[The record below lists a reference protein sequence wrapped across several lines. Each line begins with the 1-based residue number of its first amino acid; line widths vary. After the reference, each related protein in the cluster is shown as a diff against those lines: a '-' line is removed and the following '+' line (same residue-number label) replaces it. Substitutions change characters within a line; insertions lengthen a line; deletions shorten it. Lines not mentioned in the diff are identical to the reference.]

1 MTYYRLIALLLLL
14 SYGNSLIPSQRYPLA
29 RSWDSKNSRSNLI
42 TCTSASSS
50 SSSLYLTEINW
61 QEPASYSKNL
71 FLQLIKR
78 GNGASNDLIKRFRSI
93 FSPRRSREVVQPFK
107 TNPSPLLRIV
117 PLCFLSL
124 ILSLVS
130 YRPAL
135 VRASVGVLSEA
146 PATTNIS
153 PLQGLAIWG
162 GLFTLSAILHSAE
175 SAITK
180 LSTWKIQ
187 EFAEEEGPTSPFA
200 TLSTNITKLLI
211 TILLTTT
218 ACSIYSTALFVT
230 SISRLFPKLSLGL
243 VTAALTVITLFF
255 GELLPKALAV
265 SNSEYVARKLVPLI
279 SPYSMLLSPLTSI
292 VTILSD
298 LILRMF
304 GMRSEEDRNVSEDM
318 LRLVVD
324 EAQRSDEG
332 IETGE
337 GRMIKN
343 VLDMQDKEVERIMQ
357 PRVEIVAVPETFTA
371 SELLKLAVVTKYSR
385 IPVYRTDIDHIVGI
399 IYSKDLLDFI
409 RLPTS
414 STITEDDET
423 TTNNQHTA
431 SSTSSP
437 TNTSPSSSKKVS
449 SSPPT
454 SNMKQLLPKLADSWN
469 DLTAKDLMEKPYF
482 IPETMSCW
490 NALQE
495 MRRRRVHIAI
505 VVDEYGGTSGLVT
518 FEDILEEVVGE
529 IYDED
534 DDREEQVDD
543 WTIFRYSDGKTF
555 KMKAYAELDDVFEA
569 LGIDPR
575 EKEKKEEIGE
585 YSTIGGLLCSIAGR
599 IPQEGDEIVFANYVF
614 FIEKV
619 EDNRRL
625 VDIKVSPIVS
635 SSLPTVSGEGIAN
648 GVGAVDESNSFETES
663 YASDSE
669 RSSEELVEVTSSDS
683 GDISPSPDRVD
694 EISSYRGPGSR
705 GGGGDDSNDSSD
717 RERRNDVADISTMEG
732 SKVDGKTSKT
742 LIFLDGEW
750 IDPNSILEEEK

>member
-1 MTYYRLIALLLLL
+1 M
-14 SYGNSLIPSQRYPLA
+14 
-29 RSWDSKNSRSNLI
+29 
-42 TCTSASSS
+42 
-50 SSSLYLTEINW
+50 
-61 QEPASYSKNL
+61 
-71 FLQLIKR
+71 
-78 GNGASNDLIKRFRSI
+78 
-93 FSPRRSREVVQPFK
+93 
-107 TNPSPLLRIV
+107 
-117 PLCFLSL
+117 
-124 ILSLVS
+124 
-130 YRPAL
+130 
-135 VRASVGVLSEA
+135 
-146 PATTNIS
+146 
-153 PLQGLAIWG
+153 
-162 GLFTLSAILHSAE
+162 
-175 SAITK
+175 
-180 LSTWKIQ
+180 
-187 EFAEEEGPTSPFA
+187 
-200 TLSTNITKLLI
+200 
-211 TILLTTT
+211 
-218 ACSIYSTALFVT
+218 
-230 SISRLFPKLSLGL
+230 
-243 VTAALTVITLFF
+243 
-255 GELLPKALAV
+255 
-265 SNSEYVARKLVPLI
+265 
-279 SPYSMLLSPLTSI
+279 
-292 VTILSD
+292 
-298 LILRMF
+298 
-304 GMRSEEDRNVSEDM
+304 SEDM

-414 STITEDDET
+414 STITEDNET
-423 TTNNQHTA
+423 TTSNNQHTT
-431 SSTSSP
+431 SSTSPPP
-437 TNTSPSSSKKVS
+437 TNTSPSSPKKS
-449 SSPPT
+449 SSPPPT

-614 FIEKV
+614 YIEKV

-625 VDIKVSPIVS
+625 VDIKVSPIVTS
-635 SSLPTVSGEGIAN
+635 SSSSVSGEGIAN
-648 GVGAVDESNSFETES
+648 GVGAVDETNSFETES
-663 YASDSE
+663 YASESE
-669 RSSEELVEVTSSDS
+669 RSYEEALEVASSDS
-683 GDISPSPDRVD
+683 GDISISLDRVD

-705 GGGGDDSNDSSD
+705 GGGGEDSNESSD
-717 RERRNDVADISTMEG
+717 RERRNDVADINTVES
-732 SKVDGKTSKT
+732 SKIDGKTSKT